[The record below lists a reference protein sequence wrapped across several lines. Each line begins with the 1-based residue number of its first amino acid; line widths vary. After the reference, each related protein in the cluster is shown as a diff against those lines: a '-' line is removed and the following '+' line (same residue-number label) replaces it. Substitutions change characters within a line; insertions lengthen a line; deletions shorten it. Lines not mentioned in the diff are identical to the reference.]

1 MKVYTLD
8 EVAEVLKLKKVTL
21 YNYIRSGK
29 LPAAKFGR
37 DYRVTEED
45 LRVFIEGAKTRTK
58 KNKDSKEV

>member
-8 EVAEVLKLKKVTL
+8 EVAEILKLKKVTL
-21 YNYIRSGK
+21 YNYVRSGK

-45 LRVFIEGAKTRTK
+45 LKAFIESAKI
-58 KNKDSKEV
+58 KNKNSKEV